1 MREEFED
8 RFPIPEGIE
17 WRDTDYFPVQ
27 TDNVHVYVAL
37 AGVAARY
44 TSMWQAWQASRAA
57 LRVELPE
64 VGSAPDGAKY
74 DLGFGDPK
82 FAHDYREH
90 QVSAA
95 MRQLCREALQQAG
108 IEVKQNG

>member
-108 IEVKQNG
+108 IEVK

>member
-1 MREEFED
+1 MPDMREEFED

-64 VGSAPDGAKY
+64 RRDPLNSTGDDENPRSA
-74 DLGFGDPK
+74 GFNDCLE
-82 FAHDYREH
+82 R
-90 QVSAA
+90 VT
-95 MRQLCREALQQAG
+95 EALQQAG
-108 IEVKQNG
+108 IEVKE

>member
-1 MREEFED
+1 MPDMREEFEAWLL
-8 RFPIPEGIE
+8 REHGLESE
-17 WRDTDYFPVQ
+17 WQDERNCFKDYPA
-27 TDNVHVYVAL
+27 HL
-37 AGVAARY
+37 AFK
-44 TSMWQAWQASRAA
+44 AWKASRAA

-64 VGSAPDGAKY
+64 VGSAPDEAKY

-95 MRQLCREALQQAG
+95 LRQLCREALQQAG
-108 IEVKQNG
+108 IEVKE